1 MRLRLHSRSMHIVI
15 YRWRSKPEQ
24 EEVFVRGWLR
34 VTQAIYRTRGSLGSR
49 LHRADDGTWVAVAQ
63 WPDRSTWQLAHDAG
77 PADSDGGEMMRS
89 SAELVSE
96 EHLEVVDDQCRDQP
110 WAPGSAD

>member
-1 MRLRLHSRSMHIVI
+1 MHIVI

-24 EEVFVRGWLR
+24 DESFRRGWRL

-63 WPDRSTWQLAHDAG
+63 WPDLRAWQLAHDAG
-77 PADSDGGEMMRS
+77 PTDSDGGEMMRS
-89 SAELVSE
+89 SAEFVSE
-96 EHLEVVDDQCRDQP
+96 EHLEVVDDLCRDQP
-110 WAPGSAD
+110 WAPEPAD